1 MISPTDKNL
10 PSELRSALKTLMLLR
25 VLFISILLGAFIFIQ
40 ARGSLRDFGRI
51 DTYHYLLL
59 ASVYFISIIYA
70 FLLKYLKNITLQAY
84 IQLLVDTLMI
94 TGLIYSTGGIESIF
108 SFLYTLSI
116 FSGSILLY
124 RKGGMITA
132 SSSSIFYGL
141 LLDLHYY
148 GVIHPLGSRA
158 IYPETYQSSYLFFT
172 ILANMIGF
180 YLVGYLSSFLSEQA
194 RKSRLELTAKQL
206 DLHRLEDLNKNII
219 GNMTA
224 GLIVLDNQEKIV
236 LFNPAAEKIFG
247 VKANHVCGHLVGD
260 ALPLFAE
267 HSTGRQLLLTGPIE
281 TKSSFPDLSYARPGG
296 TKIYLRLSVS
306 PLLHSFGEQ
315 QGQILIL
322 QDVTQMKQIDEEMK
336 KVEGLALIGELA
348 AGMAHEIRNPMA
360 SISGSIEIMKNEMEQ
375 NDVNVRLM
383 NIILRE
389 IDRLN
394 NLVADFLLFAR
405 PRKAKFREFDFN
417 QLILESLDFVQNSPR
432 WNSKIAIFTNFPYPV
447 MVESDPDQLK
457 QVLWNLFLNA
467 CDAIGGEGELHIVS
481 SLVPFP
487 PESGPEKAKIVIRDT
502 GEGFDEKG
510 LQNLFLPFFTT
521 KEMGSGLGL
530 AIVKRIVDRLEGQI
544 SGANHPEGGAEI
556 RILLPVRP
564 EHVVLPAELSTL
576 NP

>member
-1 MISPTDKNL
+1 MF
-10 PSELRSALKTLMLLR
+10 LR
-25 VLFISILLGAFIFIQ
+25 VLFVSILLGTLIFIQ
-40 ARGSLRDFGRI
+40 DRGTRGYFG
-51 DTYHYLLL
+51 DVHTSHYLLL

-70 FLLKYLKNITLQAY
+70 FLLKYLSNITLQAY

-108 SFLYTLSI
+108 SFLYILSI

-124 RKGGMITA
+124 RRGGMIAA

-158 IYPETYQSSYLFFT
+158 IYPETYQSAYLFFT
-172 ILANMIGF
+172 ILANMTGF

-194 RKSRLELTAKQL
+194 RKNRIALRGKQL
-206 DLHRLEDLNKNII
+206 DVNRLERLNESII
-219 GNMTA
+219 GSITSS
-224 GLIVLDNQEKIV
+224 LIVLDDHKKII

-247 VKANHVCGHLVGD
+247 IEAKNACGHLIGD

-267 HSTGRQLLLTGPIE
+267 HSAGRQFLSTGLIE
-281 TKSSFPDLSYARPGG
+281 TKSSFPDLSYAKPDG
-296 TKIYLRLSVS
+296 TKTYLRLSIS

-315 QGQILIL
+315 QGQILTL
-322 QDVTQMKQIDEEMK
+322 QDVTQKKQIEEEMK

-360 SISGSIEIMKNEMEQ
+360 SISGSIEIIRDEMEQ

-394 NLVADFLLFAR
+394 DLVADFLLFAR
-405 PRKAKFREFDFN
+405 PKRAKFREFDLN
-417 QLILESLDFVQNSPR
+417 QLILDSLELFQNGPC
-432 WNSKIAIFTNFPYPV
+432 WNSKIAIFTSFPDSV

-467 CDAIGGEGELHIVS
+467 CDAMDGGGELHVAS
-481 SLVPFP
+481 ALVPGQ
-487 PESGPEKAKIVIRDT
+487 PESGSEKAKIVIRDT

-510 LQNLFLPFFTT
+510 LQHLFLPFFTT
-521 KEMGSGLGL
+521 KERGSGLGL

-544 SGANHPEGGAEI
+544 SGANHPGGG
-556 RILLPVRP
+556 
-564 EHVVLPAELSTL
+564 
-576 NP
+576 